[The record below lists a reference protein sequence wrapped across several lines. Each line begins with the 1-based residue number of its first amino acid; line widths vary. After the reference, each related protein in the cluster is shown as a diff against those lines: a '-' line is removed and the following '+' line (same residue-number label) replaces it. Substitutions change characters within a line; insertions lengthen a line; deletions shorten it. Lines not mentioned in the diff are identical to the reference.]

1 MVYIGT
7 WLPQSSYLT
16 YRYFHIVTLFC
27 AENTWDLLVEFI
39 RLWSC
44 GKEVWLTEAE
54 KRLRESRVNHRRSG
68 CKSHTV
74 SNAAQ
79 SGVGV
84 EVGEDM
90 CVPAAV
96 QMLFCL
102 CGWCAVS
109 DPQQNRDLPILNL
122 SSWSSTVPLRVLTP
136 ALGKPSPDGGNGQ
149 LLGYLSFGEWW
160 AHIYFLASPAASYGH
175 MPEYWPR
182 KCGELAY
189 TRPGVPCKHC
199 CAWSSFSAS
208 VHWLIQRI

>member
-122 SSWSSTVPLRVLTP
+122 SSWSSTVPLSANPSLGQAFSWWWQRP
-136 ALGKPSPDGGNGQ
+136 ALGLPLLWRMMGTHIFPS
-149 LLGYLSFGEWW
+149 L
-160 AHIYFLASPAASYGH
+160 
-175 MPEYWPR
+175 
-182 KCGELAY
+182 
-189 TRPGVPCKHC
+189 PCC
-199 CAWSSFSAS
+199 
-208 VHWLIQRI
+208 